1 MSAGHGLSDREDAG
15 PVFRPVPPAGD
26 ALPQL
31 WRFPDGLEGFA
42 GQEVFRLWR
51 RVPESALGVL
61 HPRQRPQEGLLL
73 GEICALGCAAPLRL
87 SPAEHGLLGG
97 AGAERLAFFLCLGAV
112 PEMPEQAQLRVCGVL
127 AVALDSGLALRLSLP
142 QRLPERLEMA
152 RAAAAV
158 LR

>member
-1 MSAGHGLSDREDAG
+1 MSAGEGAPDREGA
-15 PVFRPVPPAGD
+15 VLLLRPVPPAGD
-26 ALPQL
+26 ALPEL

-51 RVPESALGVL
+51 RAPESALGVL
-61 HPRQRPQEGLLL
+61 HPEQRPQEGLLL
-73 GEICALGCAAPLRL
+73 GEICALGCAAPLGL
-87 SPAEHGLLGG
+87 GPAGQALLGG
-97 AGAERLAFFLCLGAV
+97 AGAEGLAFFLCLGAV
-112 PEMPEQAQLRVCGVL
+112 PEMPEQAQLRICGVL

-142 QRLPERLEMA
+142 QRLPERLDMA